1 MLTEWPSLTQPPP
14 VSTTVS
20 TTSTPKPTLSRDELV
35 DREIESSV
43 LCRNAKFSVLSE
55 DDDRSLALDW
65 LPHDD
70 QMLLDITDS
79 NLRQRFILA
88 LLAFSFGELFM
99 SNVDWVSI

>member
-20 TTSTPKPTLSRDELV
+20 TTSTPKPTLSRDEPV

-43 LCRNAKFSVLSE
+43 LCRNAKFSVLG
-55 DDDRSLALDW
+55 LDW

-99 SNVDWVSI
+99 SNVDWLSI